1 MEEKSEQKLEF
12 RNYEVPVEDKFLY
25 ERIRRTLLNT
35 ESPEQLKEIGLYL
48 ADLCTQRNAVI
59 KGLIKDLT
67 SPNNVVLKS

>member
-1 MEEKSEQKLEF
+1 MEEKSKQKLEF

-35 ESPEQLKEIGLYL
+35 ESPEKLKEIGLYL